1 MINWNKL
8 KNWDCIIKSKHQ
20 IFRQVCLLLL
30 ITGIGFAF
38 AATRAE
44 MDSGVQQFQRGA
56 YEKALETFRNAY
68 DSKPLEE
75 NVFAALSLFMIIKC
89 DFELGNYNRV
99 VQDSRLFERTFRDS
113 RYLPDV
119 MFERGKALAMK
130 HQYYPAMLSAIRV
143 LSISQDEEL
152 KKDVMDFTG
161 DISRYYLQPSDLEM
175 LSSLVVGEESLTY
188 LKLVWAERNIILGD
202 YNAAQQLLQEVKSEL
217 ITKEYVDKYKELN
230 KYLNKSKISE
240 EPEVNIA
247 VVLPLTGRYSDTG
260 NELLEGIKYSFESY
274 RNKLKKRVNIIIVD
288 TESNVRVGLRNLKQ
302 LLDMQNISAVIGPL
316 TSEMAI
322 SMAPLCEY
330 ANVPLIAPTA
340 TADNLIDM
348 GTSIFQ
354 LNPEQQQRAMTLAN
368 YATDSLGYRRFA
380 IIAPST
386 EYGVDISNAFM
397 KSVEKNGGEVVYN
410 VWYNDT
416 PTNIN
421 DKLSE
426 LKDDAEYLP
435 PYFNYLDG
443 FYEARANGFFNID
456 TARLEID
463 SLETVVLDS
472 LFLDS
477 LAYDSLLIDSLY
489 AVAIEDTL
497 PPPDT
502 TFILEELWPD
512 DETIYEVLLFGNW
525 FDSSRVPTDTL
536 FSRLKVHAK
545 DWLSSDISLEE
556 KYNTIITD
564 SICIL
569 LDEQDSDN
577 RKMEISYLL
586 MNLDSIK
593 IPTEFIGDYYFSPL
607 IIDTVALEPYINYEL
622 VDSIRTALTVIDS
635 IDALWL
641 LSETD
646 TALFPFIFPYENYGI
661 EAVYI
666 PVPQNH
672 IQYIAPQWAKNR
684 FPAYLLGDGNWYQTN
699 LLNRY
704 KSNIDSMII
713 ASDYYWDSKDIE
725 LRRFSKYFSQ
735 KTDKQP
741 NRIHIYGYESMNLL
755 MSVIESGANTAREI
769 SEKLQVLEGR
779 HGIIRRIEFS
789 PDHPRSSVGVRLIR
803 FYKGNLK
810 PIN

>member
-1 MINWNKL
+1 
-8 KNWDCIIKSKHQ
+8 
-20 IFRQVCLLLL
+20 V
-30 ITGIGFAF
+30 IGLSFAF
-38 AATRAE
+38 AATRTE
-44 MDSGVQQFQRGA
+44 VDQGVQQFQRNA
-56 YEKALETFRNAY
+56 YEKALETFRVAY
-68 DSKPLEE
+68 DSKPLDK
-75 NVFAALSLFMIIKC
+75 NVFAALSLFMIVKC
-89 DFELGNYNRV
+89 DFELGNYNQV
-99 VQDSRLFERTFRDS
+99 IQDSRLFERTFKDS

-130 HQYYPAMLSAIRV
+130 QQYYPAMLSAIRV
-143 LSISQDEEL
+143 LSISEDEEL
-152 KKDVMDFTG
+152 KKDVMEFTS
-161 DISRYYLQPSDLEM
+161 DISRYYLLPSDLEM
-175 LSSLVVGEESLTY
+175 LSSLVVEEESLTY
-188 LKLVWAERNIILGD
+188 LKLIWAERNIIIGD
-202 YNAAQQLLQEVKSEL
+202 YFNAEQLLQEVKSNL
-217 ITKEYVDKYKELN
+217 ITKQYIDKYKKLY

-260 NELLEGIKYSFESY
+260 NQLLEGIKYSFESY
-274 RNKLKKRVNIIIVD
+274 RNKLKKRINIVIVD
-288 TESNVRVGLRNLKQ
+288 TESNVRTGLSNLKQ

-330 ANVPLIAPTA
+330 AGVPLIAPTA
-340 TADNLIDM
+340 TADNLVEM

-354 LNPEQQQRAMTLAN
+354 LNPEQQQRAMALAN
-368 YATDSLGYRRFA
+368 YATDELGYRRFA
-380 IIAPST
+380 IVAPST
-386 EYGVDISNAFM
+386 EYGIDISNAFM

-410 VWYNDT
+410 VWYNGT

-421 DKLSE
+421 GKLSE

-435 PYFNYLDG
+435 QYFNYLDG
-443 FYEARANGFFNID
+443 FYEARANGYFNID
-456 TARLEID
+456 TASLKID

-472 LFLDS
+472 MFLDS
-477 LAYDSLLIDSLY
+477 LSFDSLLIDSLY
-489 AVAIEDTL
+489 ATTIEDTL

-525 FDSSRVPTDTL
+525 FDSTRVPTDTL
-536 FSRLKVHAK
+536 FSRLKDHAK
-545 DWLSSDISLEE
+545 NWLSSEISLEE

-569 LDEQDSDN
+569 LDEQDNDPW
-577 RKMEISYLL
+577 KMEISYLL
-586 MNLDSIK
+586 MEMDSIE
-593 IPTEFIGDYYFSPL
+593 IPTEFVGDYYFPQL
-607 IIDTVALEPYINYEL
+607 VIDTLALEPYINYEL
-622 VDSIRTALTVIDS
+622 VDSLKSALAIIDS

-641 LSETD
+641 LNETD
-646 TALFPFIFPYENYGI
+646 TILFPYIFSYENYGI
-661 EAVYI
+661 EAVYFPI
-666 PVPQNH
+666 PQNH
-672 IQYIAPQWAKNR
+672 IKYIAPQWAKNR

-713 ASDYYWDSKDIE
+713 ASDYYWDSRDIE

-755 MSVIESGANTAREI
+755 MSVIEKGGNTASEI
-769 SEKLQVLEGR
+769 SEILNVLEGQ

-789 PDHPRSSVGVRLIR
+789 PDHPRSSIGVRLIS
-803 FYKGNLK
+803 FYKGRLK

>member
-1 MINWNKL
+1 M
-8 KNWDCIIKSKHQ
+8 
-20 IFRQVCLLLL
+20 FFL
-30 ITGIGFAF
+30 ITGFGFAF

-44 MDSGVQQFQRGA
+44 VDQGVQQFQRGA
-56 YEKALETFRNAY
+56 YEKAMETFGIAY
-68 DSKPLEE
+68 DSKPLDE

-89 DFELGNYNRV
+89 DFELSNYDRV
-99 VQDSRLFERTFRDS
+99 IQDSRLFERTFKES
-113 RYLPDV
+113 RYLADV
-119 MFERGKALAMK
+119 MFERGKALVK
-130 HQYYPAMLSAIRV
+130 KQQYYPAMLSAIRV

-152 KKDVMDFTG
+152 KKDVMEFTS

-188 LKLVWAERNIILGD
+188 LKLIWAERNIILGD
-202 YNAAQQLLQEVKSEL
+202 YNSAGQLLQDVKL
-217 ITKEYVDKYKELN
+217 NLATKEYADKYKKLN
-230 KYLNKSKISE
+230 KYLNKSKGNE

-260 NELLEGIKYSFESY
+260 NQLLEGIKYAFESY
-274 RNKLKKRVNIIIVD
+274 RNKCKKRVNIIIVD
-288 TESNVRVGLRNLKQ
+288 TESNVRSGLSNLKQ
-302 LLDMQNISAVIGPL
+302 LLDIQNISAVIGPL
-316 TSEMAI
+316 TSEMAV

-330 ANVPLIAPTA
+330 AGVPLIAPTA
-340 TADNLIDM
+340 TADNLIEM
-348 GTSIFQ
+348 GSSIFQ
-354 LNPEQQQRAMTLAN
+354 LNPEQQQRAMTLAD
-368 YATDSLGYRRFA
+368 YATDILGYNRFA
-380 IIAPST
+380 IVAPST
-386 EYGVDISNAFM
+386 EYGIDISNAFM

-410 VWYNDT
+410 VWYNGT
-416 PTNIN
+416 PANIN
-421 DKLSE
+421 NKLSE
-426 LKDDAEYLP
+426 LKDGAEYLP

-443 FYEARANGFFNID
+443 YYEARANGYFEMD
-456 TARLEID
+456 TLSLEID
-463 SLETVVLDS
+463 SLEIAVLDS
-472 LFLDS
+472 LYIDS
-477 LAYDSLLIDSLY
+477 LTYDSLLIDSLY
-489 AVAIEDTL
+489 AVVIEDTL

-512 DETIYEVLLFGNW
+512 DDTIYEVLLFGNW
-525 FDSSRVPTDTL
+525 FDSFRVPTDTL
-536 FSRLKVHAK
+536 FSRLKSHAK
-545 DWLSSDISLEE
+545 NWLSSNITLEE

-569 LDEQDSDN
+569 LDEQDNDPW
-577 RKMEISYLL
+577 KMEISYLL
-586 MNLDSIK
+586 QEMDSIQ
-593 IPTEFIGDYYFSPL
+593 IPPAFLGDYFFSKL
-607 IIDTVALEPYINYEL
+607 VVDTVALEPYVNFYL
-622 VDSIRTALTVIDS
+622 VDSLKTALTVMDS

-646 TALFPFIFPYENYGI
+646 TALFPYIFPYENYGI
-661 EAVYI
+661 EAVYF

-735 KTDKQP
+735 KTGKQP

-755 MSVIESGANTAREI
+755 MSVIESGGNTASEI
-769 SEKLQVLEGR
+769 SEKMQTLEGQ

-789 PDHPRSSVGVRLIR
+789 PDHPRSSIGVRLIS
-803 FYKGNLK
+803 FFKGKIK

>member
-1 MINWNKL
+1 ML
-8 KNWDCIIKSKHQ
+8 
-20 IFRQVCLLLL
+20 FLLVGLS
-30 ITGIGFAF
+30 FAY

-44 MDSGVQQFQRGA
+44 VDQGVQQFQRGA
-56 YEKALETFRNAY
+56 YEKALITFRTAY
-68 DSKPLEE
+68 DSKPLDE
-75 NVFAALSLFMIIKC
+75 NVFAAISLFMMVKC

-99 VQDSRLFERTFRDS
+99 VQDSRLFERTFKDS

-130 HQYYPAMLSAIRV
+130 GQYYPAMLSAIQV

-152 KKDVMDFTG
+152 KEDVMEFTA
-161 DISRYYLQPSDLEM
+161 DISRYYLLPSDLEM

-188 LKLVWAERNIILGD
+188 LKLIWAERNIIMGD
-202 YNAAQQLLQEVKSEL
+202 YFNAEQLLQEVKSDL
-217 ITKEYVDKYKELN
+217 IIKEYINKYKELY

-260 NELLEGIKYSFESY
+260 NQLLEGIKYSFESY
-274 RNKLKKRVNIIIVD
+274 RNKLTKRINIVIVD
-288 TESNVRVGLRNLKQ
+288 TESNVRTGLSNLKQ

-316 TSEMAI
+316 TSEMAV

-330 ANVPLIAPTA
+330 AGVPLIAPTA
-340 TADNLIDM
+340 TADNLIEM
-348 GTSIFQ
+348 GSSIFQ

-368 YATDSLGYRRFA
+368 YATDELGYKRFA
-380 IIAPST
+380 IVAPST
-386 EYGVDISNAFM
+386 EYGIEISNAFM
-397 KSVEKNGGEVVYN
+397 KSVEKNGGEVIYN
-410 VWYNDT
+410 VWYNGT

-435 PYFNYLDG
+435 QYFNYLDG
-443 FYEARANGFFNID
+443 FYESRANGYFNID
-456 TARLEID
+456 TTNLDID
-463 SLETVVLDS
+463 SLDIA
-472 LFLDS
+472 FLDS
-477 LAYDSLLIDSLY
+477 IFVDTLAYDSLLIDSLY
-489 AVAIEDTL
+489 AETIEDTL

-512 DETIYEVLLFGNW
+512 DESIYEVLLFGNW
-525 FDSSRVPTDTL
+525 FDSMRVSTDTL
-536 FSRLKVHAK
+536 FSRLKDHAK
-545 DWLSSDISLEE
+545 NWLSSDISLEE

-569 LDEQDSDN
+569 LDEQDNDPW
-577 RKMEISYLL
+577 KMEISYLL
-586 MNLDSIK
+586 MEMDSIK
-593 IPTEFIGDYYFSPL
+593 IPADFVGDYYFQRL
-607 IIDTVALEPYINYEL
+607 IIDTLALEPYINYDL
-622 VDSIRTALTVIDS
+622 VDSLKSALATIDS

-641 LSETD
+641 LNETD
-646 TALFPFIFPYENYGI
+646 TTLFPYIFPYENYGI
-661 EAVYI
+661 EAVYF

-713 ASDYYWDSKDIE
+713 SSDYYWDSKDIE

-755 MSVIESGANTAREI
+755 MSVIENGGNTASEI
-769 SEKLQVLEGR
+769 SEKLKVLEGQ
-779 HGIIRRIEFS
+779 HGIIRRIEFT
-789 PDHPRSSVGVRLIR
+789 PDHPRSSIGVRLIR

>member
-1 MINWNKL
+1 MI
-8 KNWDCIIKSKHQ
+8 
-20 IFRQVCLLLL
+20 V
-30 ITGIGFAF
+30 
-38 AATRAE
+38 
-44 MDSGVQQFQRGA
+44 
-56 YEKALETFRNAY
+56 
-68 DSKPLEE
+68 
-75 NVFAALSLFMIIKC
+75 KC
-89 DFELGNYNRV
+89 DFELGNYDRV
-99 VQDSRLFERTFRDS
+99 VQDSRLFERTFKES
-113 RYLPDV
+113 RYLADV

-130 HQYYPAMLSAIRV
+130 QQYYPAMLSAIRV

-152 KKDVMDFTG
+152 KKDVMEFTG

-175 LSSLVVGEESLTY
+175 LSSLIVGEESLTY
-188 LKLVWAERNIILGD
+188 LKLIWAERNIILGD
-202 YNAAQQLLQEVKSEL
+202 YNSAGQLLQDVKSDL
-217 ITKEYVDKYKELN
+217 ITNEYVNKYKELN
-230 KYLNKSKISE
+230 KYLNKSKNNE

-260 NELLEGIKYSFESY
+260 SQLLEGIKYSFESY
-274 RNKLKKRVNIIIVD
+274 RNKCKKRVNIIIVD
-288 TESNVRVGLRNLKQ
+288 TESNVRSGLSNLKQ

-316 TSEMAI
+316 TSEMAV

-330 ANVPLIAPTA
+330 AGVPLIAPTA
-340 TADNLIDM
+340 TADDLIDM
-348 GTSIFQ
+348 GSSIFQ
-354 LNPEQQQRAMTLAN
+354 LNPEQQQRAMTLAD
-368 YATDSLGYRRFA
+368 YATDTLGYRRFA
-380 IIAPST
+380 IVAPST
-386 EYGVDISNAFM
+386 TYGIDISNAFM
-397 KSVEKNGGEVVYN
+397 KNVEKNGAEVVYN
-410 VWYNDT
+410 VWYNGT

-443 FYEARANGFFNID
+443 FYEARATGYFKMD
-456 TARLEID
+456 TASLEID
-463 SLETVVLDS
+463 SLEVAVLDS
-472 LFLDS
+472 MLLDS
-477 LAYDSLLIDSLY
+477 LSFDSLLIDSLY
-489 AVAIEDTL
+489 AATIEDTL

-525 FDSSRVPTDTL
+525 FDSTRVPTDTL
-536 FSRLKVHAK
+536 FSRLKIHARN
-545 DWLSSDISLEE
+545 WLSSNITLEE

-569 LDEQDSDN
+569 LDEQDNDPW
-577 RKMEISYLL
+577 KMEIFYLL
-586 MNLDSIK
+586 MEMDSIQ
-593 IPTEFIGDYYFSPL
+593 IAPAFMGDYFFSRL
-607 IIDTVALEPYINYEL
+607 VVDTVSVEPYINYEL
-622 VDSIRTALTVIDS
+622 VDSLKAALAKIDS

-646 TALFPFIFPYENYGI
+646 TALFTYIFPYENYGI
-661 EAVYI
+661 EAVFF

-713 ASDYYWDSKDIE
+713 ASDYYWNSKDIE
-725 LRRFSKYFSQ
+725 LRRFTKYFMQ

-755 MSVIESGANTAREI
+755 MSVIESGGNTSSEI
-769 SEKLQVLEGR
+769 SKKLQTLEGQ
-779 HGIIRRIEFS
+779 HGIIRRIEFT
-789 PDHPRSSVGVRLIR
+789 PDHPRSSTGVRLIR
-803 FYKGNLK
+803 FFKGKLK

>member
-1 MINWNKL
+1 ML
-8 KNWDCIIKSKHQ
+8 
-20 IFRQVCLLLL
+20 FLLVGLS
-30 ITGIGFAF
+30 FAY

-44 MDSGVQQFQRGA
+44 VDQGVQQFQRGA
-56 YEKALETFRNAY
+56 YEKALITFRTAY
-68 DSKPLEE
+68 DSKPLDE
-75 NVFAALSLFMIIKC
+75 NVFAAISLFMMVKC

-99 VQDSRLFERTFRDS
+99 VQDSRLFERTFKDS

-130 HQYYPAMLSAIRV
+130 GQYYPAMLSAIQV

-152 KKDVMDFTG
+152 KEDVMEFTA
-161 DISRYYLQPSDLEM
+161 DISRYYLLPSDLEM

-188 LKLVWAERNIILGD
+188 LKLIWAERNIIMGD
-202 YNAAQQLLQEVKSEL
+202 YFNAEQLLQEVKSDL
-217 ITKEYVDKYKELN
+217 IIKEYINKYKELY

-260 NELLEGIKYSFESY
+260 NQLLEGIKYSFESY
-274 RNKLKKRVNIIIVD
+274 RNKLKKRINIVIVD
-288 TESNVRVGLRNLKQ
+288 TESNVRTGLSNLKQ

-316 TSEMAI
+316 TSEMAV

-330 ANVPLIAPTA
+330 AGVPLIAPTA
-340 TADNLIDM
+340 TADNLIEM
-348 GTSIFQ
+348 GSSIFQ

-368 YATDSLGYRRFA
+368 YATDELGYKRFA
-380 IIAPST
+380 IVAPST
-386 EYGVDISNAFM
+386 EYGIEISNAFM
-397 KSVEKNGGEVVYN
+397 KSVEKNGGEVIYN
-410 VWYNDT
+410 VWYNGT

-435 PYFNYLDG
+435 QYFNYLDG
-443 FYEARANGFFNID
+443 FYESRANGYFNID
-456 TARLEID
+456 TTNLDID
-463 SLETVVLDS
+463 SLDIA
-472 LFLDS
+472 FLDS
-477 LAYDSLLIDSLY
+477 IFVDTLAYDSLLIDSLY
-489 AVAIEDTL
+489 AETIEDTL

-512 DETIYEVLLFGNW
+512 DESIYEVLLFGNW
-525 FDSSRVPTDTL
+525 FDSMRVSTDTL
-536 FSRLKVHAK
+536 FSRLKDHAK
-545 DWLSSDISLEE
+545 NWLSSDISLEE

-569 LDEQDSDN
+569 LDEQDNDPW
-577 RKMEISYLL
+577 KMEISYLL
-586 MNLDSIK
+586 MEMDSIK
-593 IPTEFIGDYYFSPL
+593 IPADFVGDYYFQRL
-607 IIDTVALEPYINYEL
+607 IIDTLALEPYINYDL
-622 VDSIRTALTVIDS
+622 VDSLKSALATIDS

-641 LSETD
+641 LNETD
-646 TALFPFIFPYENYGI
+646 TTLFPYIFPYENYGI
-661 EAVYI
+661 EAVYF

-713 ASDYYWDSKDIE
+713 SSDYYWDSKDIE

-755 MSVIESGANTAREI
+755 MSVIENGGNTASEI
-769 SEKLQVLEGR
+769 SEKLKVLEGQ
-779 HGIIRRIEFS
+779 HGIIRRIEFT
-789 PDHPRSSVGVRLIR
+789 PDHPRSSIGVRLIR